1 MRSTV
6 KADVVIIGA
15 GIVGSTVAR
24 ELSKYDL
31 RTVVVEREVDVAF
44 GSPTKANTGII
55 HAGYDDKPGT
65 LRAQHCVRGNA
76 LWHDIV
82 MEVNAPF
89 RATGSLVVA
98 FDDEDLRTLRDL
110 KSRGGQNH
118 VPGLEIV
125 EDRRRLS
132 EFEPNL
138 STGAVAALRAPTA
151 AVTIPYELAIAMM
164 ESAMQ
169 NGVEMSLRTE
179 VTGVDARNGEVQGV
193 KTSNGE
199 IDTRYVVNAAGLWA
213 DEISAMA
220 GAGHFR
226 IHPRKG
232 EYFVLDRK
240 VGEVVRHV
248 VFPTPTPVSKG
259 IVVAPTVEDNV
270 LIGPN
275 AQNIED
281 KEDTTTTAA
290 GLAEVLEGAVRLV
303 PCLSD
308 MKRATITNFS
318 GLRPEP
324 DTGDFIIES
333 TEDPKGFVNAAGMRS
348 PALTSAPSIALRVVE
363 MLGALG
369 LELKRKSAFDPRR
382 KPIRKPLHEPSTDRA
397 QEFMRTNPAYGHVV
411 CRCEH
416 VTEGEVL
423 EAIRRGASTMDGIKF
438 RTRAGMGRCQG
449 GFCTPHV
456 LRILASEL
464 GVEVEEI
471 TKRGRD
477 SKLLRCKTKGLLA
490 RGDHNE

>member
-1 MRSTV
+1 M
-6 KADVVIIGA
+6 KADIVVIGA

-31 RTVVVEREVDVAF
+31 RTVVVEKEADIAF

-65 LRAQHCVRGNA
+65 LRAQHCARGNA
-76 LWHDIV
+76 LWHEIV
-82 MEVNAPF
+82 TEVNAPF
-89 RATGSLVVA
+89 MTTGSLVVA
-98 FDDEDLRTLRDL
+98 FDDEDLRRLKDL
-110 KSRGGQNH
+110 KARGEQNH

-125 EDRRRLS
+125 EDRKRLS
-132 EFEPNL
+132 EIEPNL
-138 STGAVAALRAPTA
+138 SEKAVAAMRAPTA

-164 ESAMQ
+164 ESAVQ
-169 NGVEMSLRTE
+169 NGVEVGLRTE
-179 VTGVDARNGEVQGV
+179 VTGIEARNGEIRGV
-193 KTSNGE
+193 RTSNCE
-199 IDTRYVVNAAGLWA
+199 IDAKCVVNAAGLWA
-213 DEISAMA
+213 DDISAMA

-232 EYFVLDRK
+232 EYLVLDKK

-248 VFPTPTPVSKG
+248 VFPTPTPISKG
-259 IVVAPTVEDNV
+259 IVVAPTVEGNV
-270 LIGPN
+270 LVGPN
-275 AQNIED
+275 AQDIED
-281 KEDTTTTAA
+281 KEDTTTTAS
-290 GLAEVLEGAVRLV
+290 GLAEVLAGALRLV
-303 PCLSD
+303 PRLSE
-308 MKRATITNFS
+308 MKRAAITNFS

-324 DTGDFIIES
+324 DTDDFIIES
-333 TEDPKGFVNAAGMRS
+333 TEDPKGFVNLAGMRS

-369 LELKRKSAFDPRR
+369 LELKRKSTFDPRR
-382 KPIRKPLHEPSTDRA
+382 RPIRKPLHEPVGGKV
-397 QEFMRTNPAYGHVV
+397 QEFVRANPRYGHVV

-456 LRILASEL
+456 LEILASEL
-464 GVEVEEI
+464 GVGVEEI
-471 TKRGRD
+471 TKRGRG
-477 SKLLRCKTKGLLA
+477 SRLLLCKTKGLLE
-490 RGDHNE
+490 RGDSDE